1 MGTPDFAVPVL
12 AALLDGGHE
21 VAGVYTQPD
30 RPRGRGNRLA
40 ASPIS
45 RYARDR
51 DLQVLQLASLRP
63 KEAQDGLSSL
73 APDLVVVAAYGLI
86 LPRRTLELPPLGC
99 LNVHPSLLP
108 MYRGPSPVSSAILN
122 GDAVTGVTIIRLD
135 EGMDTGPIVA
145 SRETAITK
153 GENAL
158 ELTAR
163 LFEMGAALLMN
174 VLPQWATGER
184 VARPQDDAQAT
195 TTALFS
201 REDGQID
208 WRSGADHI
216 ARQVLAYHPWPGT
229 FTRWR
234 GKLLKIMEASP
245 AQWEAHVDAPPG
257 LVMPPRDGGLDIATG
272 EGVLRVQRLQME
284 ARRALGYR
292 EFLKGYPDF
301 VGSKVG

>member
-30 RPRGRGNRLA
+30 RPRGRGNRPA

-45 RYARDR
+45 GYARDR
-51 DLQVLQLASLRP
+51 DLQVLQPASLRP

-108 MYRGPSPVSSAILN
+108 RYRGPSPVSSTILN
-122 GDAVTGVTIIRLD
+122 SDAVTGVTIIRLD
-135 EGMDTGPIVA
+135 EGVDTGPILA
-145 SRETAITK
+145 SRETAVTQ
-153 GENAL
+153 GENAQ

-163 LFEMGAALLMN
+163 LFEMGAALLMDI
-174 VLPQWATGER
+174 VPQWATGER
-184 VARPQDDAQAT
+184 KVRPQDDAHAT
-195 TTALFS
+195 TTSLLR

-208 WRSGADHI
+208 WRRGADHI

-245 AQWEAHVDAPPG
+245 AQWEARADAPPG
-257 LVMPPRDGGLDIATG
+257 LVMPPRDGGLVIATG
-272 EGVLRVQRLQME
+272 EGVLEVQRLQME
-284 ARRALGYR
+284 GRRALGHR
-292 EFLKGYPDF
+292 EFLKGHPDF
-301 VGSKVG
+301 VGSIVG